1 MTTAK
6 ALNWI
11 DGEWIDSPRI
21 GKSIDPATAEELGTY
36 ADGGL
41 NEATAAITAA
51 KRAFTETTWRLD
63 RALRARVL
71 NEMAD
76 AFEREAGKLAS
87 LLTRENGKVRRE
99 ADFELSMVA
108 PKLRYFASLA
118 LSTYGRALQPSD
130 GRYAMMFREAIGV
143 AGIIVPWNSPVIL
156 AVRSLAPA
164 LAAGVTTVVKMPAQT
179 AQVNHA
185 IAQLLS
191 KVKSL
196 PKGVVNLFTE
206 SGAEG
211 ATHLVESPDVA
222 AISFTGSTAV
232 GRAIAS
238 AGGRHLKRLNL
249 ELGGKTP
256 MIVFDDADVEA
267 LVPVLEK
274 GITVFSGQF
283 CMTGSRILVQEAV
296 AQKLRDLLSV
306 RLRDVRVGPGTDPSS
321 DLGPMIDKAN
331 VARVDAAVN
340 AAIKAGATA
349 LVRGGPATEGA
360 LAKGAFY
367 RPTLL
372 EVHGNDAEIV
382 QKETFGPV
390 ATLQVFKD
398 EAQAIRL
405 ANDSE
410 YGLAASV
417 WTRDVD
423 RPWRVAQQIQAGTV
437 WINDWAVIYDET
449 EEGGVKQSGLGR
461 LNGPSSLDTFTE
473 CKVIALNSVPRAH

>member
-1 MTTAK
+1 MNNVK

-11 DGEWIDSPRI
+11 NGEWTDSRRT
-21 GKSIDPATAEELGTY
+21 GTSFNPATSEAIGTY
-36 ADGGL
+36 ANGGL
-41 NEATAAITAA
+41 EEASAAIAVA
-51 KRAFTETTWRLD
+51 KRVFAETNWRLD
-63 RALRARVL
+63 RALRTQVL

-76 AFEREAGKLAS
+76 AFERNAAELAQI
-87 LLTRENGKVRRE
+87 LTTENGKVRRE
-99 ADFELSMVA
+99 AEFELSMVA
-108 PKLRYFASLA
+108 PKLRYFASLTRA
-118 LSTYGRALQPSD
+118 TYGRALQPSD
-130 GRYAMMFREAIGV
+130 GRYAVMIREAIGV

-164 LAAGVTTVVKMPAQT
+164 LAAGVTTVIKMPAQT
-179 AQVNHA
+179 AQVNQA
-185 IAQLLS
+185 IAKVLAS
-191 KVKSL
+191 VKSL

-206 SGAEG
+206 SGADG

-222 AISFTGSTAV
+222 AISFTGSTAT

-238 AGGRHLKRLNL
+238 AGGRTLKRLNL

-256 MIVFDDADVEA
+256 MIVFDDADVA
-267 LVPVLEK
+267 AAIPVLEK

-283 CMTGSRILVQEAV
+283 CMTGARILAQESV
-296 AQKLRDLLSV
+296 AQQVRDLLSA
-306 RLRDVRVGPGTDPSS
+306 RLKDVRVGPGLDPSS
-321 DLGPMIDKAN
+321 DMGPMIDKAN
-331 VARVDAAVN
+331 VARVDTVVN
-340 AAIKAGATA
+340 AAIQAGAKP
-349 LVRGGPATEGA
+349 LVRGGPVTDGE

-372 EVHGNDAEIV
+372 EVHAGNADIV

-398 EAQAIRL
+398 EAEAIRL

-417 WTRDVD
+417 WSRDVD
-423 RPWRVAQQIQAGTV
+423 RPWRVAEQIQAGTV
-437 WINDWAVIYDET
+437 WVNNWAVIYDET
-449 EEGGVKQSGLGR
+449 EEGGFKQSGLGR

-473 CKVIALNSVPRAH
+473 CKMIALSATGRPH